1 MEIIELTSPLTP
13 WQTADILALMP
24 ELDATITFTPEML
37 QAAVADPA
45 THQFAVVEDGHIIGT
60 ASLCVSHSP
69 TGRKGGIE
77 DVVVSSAFRG
87 RHLGRLLMEHIIGY
101 ARRELAPI
109 ELHLTSRPF
118 RESANRLY
126 RAVGFRPYETNVYKL
141 PID

>member
-1 MEIIELTSPLTP
+1 MEIIELTKPLTAL
-13 WQTADILALMP
+13 QVADLLALMP
-24 ELDATITFTPEML
+24 ELDPEITFTADML
-37 QAAVADPA
+37 QAAVADPS
-45 THQFAVVEDGHIIGT
+45 THQFAAVEDGHIVGT

-87 RHLGRLLMEHIIGY
+87 RHIGRLLMEHIIDY
-101 ARRELAPI
+101 ARKDLAPI
-109 ELHLTSRPF
+109 VLHLTSRPF

-126 RAVGFRPYETNVYKL
+126 QAVGFRPYDTNVYKF

>member
-1 MEIIELTSPLTP
+1 MEIIELTKPLTAL
-13 WQTADILALMP
+13 QVADLLALMP
-24 ELDATITFTPEML
+24 ELDPEITFTADML
-37 QAAVADPA
+37 QAAVADPS
-45 THQFAVVEDGHIIGT
+45 THQFAAVEDGHIVGT

-87 RHLGRLLMEHIIGY
+87 RHIGRQLMEHIIDY
-101 ARRELAPI
+101 ARKDLAPI
-109 ELHLTSRPF
+109 VLHLTSRPF

-126 RAVGFRPYETNVYKL
+126 QAVGFRPYDTNVYKF

>member
-1 MEIIELTSPLTP
+1 MEIIELTAPLSA
-13 WQTADILALMP
+13 QQVADLLELMP
-24 ELDATITFTPEML
+24 QLDSKIAVTPDML
-37 QAAVADPA
+37 QAAAADPA

-87 RHLGRLLMEHIIGY
+87 RHLGRMLMEHIIAY
-101 ARRELAPI
+101 ARERLAPI

-118 RESANRLY
+118 RRNANRLY
-126 RAVGFRPYETNVYKL
+126 LAVGFRPYDTNVYKL
-141 PID
+141 PMV